1 MLKKQTIWYGRASLI
16 GSLFSFQGPY
26 VYCIKQINAIKSLM
40 VFCIDLSLGIFSMSI
55 FHRMKVLDVT
65 QEVSLRPLFLHIS
78 VCLEVQGSFYQCQK
92 LQNKI
97 SSYFPRIFQ
106 MFQHFRDFLALSRF
120 FCFFLELLNFMT
132 FFNLID
138 FLGFSRISWILSI
151 F

>member
-1 MLKKQTIWYGRASLI
+1 MFKKQTIWYGRASLI

-55 FHRMKVLDVT
+55 FHRMRVLDVT

-97 SSYFPRIFQ
+97 SSYFPRIPRIFQ

-132 FFNLID
+132 FLILQIFQD
-138 FLGFSRISWILSI
+138 FLEFPGF
-151 F
+151 